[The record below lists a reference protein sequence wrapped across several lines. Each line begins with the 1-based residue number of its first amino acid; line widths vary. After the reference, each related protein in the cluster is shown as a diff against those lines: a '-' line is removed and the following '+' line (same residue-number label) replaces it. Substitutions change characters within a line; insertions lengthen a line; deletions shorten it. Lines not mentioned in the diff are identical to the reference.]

1 MKTSNELYP
10 VSPAMQSADKT
21 WQQYVSASLSNSLA
35 VAEKGDTKAKQYIIM
50 RIGQIRRSVQ
60 SFSGLNKELVASMK
74 AAIAFLKASGYKV
87 NLNHS
92 DPQYW
97 ITN

>member
-10 VSPAMQSADKT
+10 VSLSMQSADTT
-21 WQQYVSASLSNSLA
+21 WQQYVSTSLNNSL
-35 VAEKGDTKAKQYIIM
+35 VTAEKGDNQVKQYIIN

-60 SFSGLNKELVASMK
+60 SFTGLNKDLINSMK
-74 AAIAFLKASGYKV
+74 TAIVFLKANGYKV